1 MEAANIIGFVG
12 GAIMTLGLIPQVL
25 RVYKLRSAREISLL
39 FTLLLL
45 FGLACWVTYGILL
58 RLFPVVFWNALAL
71 LLMASLLLAKLKYG
85 R

>member
-1 MEAANIIGFVG
+1 
-12 GAIMTLGLIPQVL
+12 MTLGLIPQVL

-58 RLFPVVFWNALAL
+58 HLFPVIFWNALAL
-71 LLMASLLLAKLKYG
+71 FLMASLLLAKLRYG

>member
-1 MEAANIIGFVG
+1 MEAANIIGFIG
-12 GAIMTLGLIPQVL
+12 GAVMTLGLIPQVL

-58 RLFPVVFWNALAL
+58 HLFPVVFWNTLAL
-71 LLMASLLLAKLKYG
+71 FLMASLLLAKLRYG
-85 R
+85 K

>member
-1 MEAANIIGFVG
+1 LEAASIIGFIG
-12 GAIMTLGLIPQVL
+12 GGVMTLGLIPQVL

-58 RLFPVVFWNALAL
+58 HLFPVIFWNALAL
-71 LLMASLLLAKLKYG
+71 FLMASLLLAKLRYG